1 MLGKLTKNS
10 FKANMSSVSNVYL
23 AMGIIGIIM
32 LALLFIDWTKW
43 GDTGIGL
50 GLVIKIIAS
59 SALCIAAA
67 VGIIMTLTGIIG
79 EYKRNMFGAEGH
91 LTMTLPVRSS
101 TLLLSKWI
109 AGSFWVIV
117 SYLVL
122 CFCAFGSFIYIVKHS
137 VDIVQGNDMYY
148 SVYELV
154 IEMLEQLCYSAG
166 IATPSIAVILSLAS
180 IYAFD
185 GAIRLIVF
193 VLLIFFSITMSHCR
207 PFHKAGKFG
216 NILYF
221 FGSFLAVSVFSSMIT
236 KFIKIYIIISE
247 TAYTFTLSEAEVAA
261 AWDLGFG
268 AYAITNLYCTAIAAV
283 FVFLITTVLVD
294 RHVNVS

>member
-23 AMGIIGIIM
+23 AMGIIAVIM
-32 LALLFIDWTKW
+32 LGLLFIDWTKW

-50 GLVIKIIAS
+50 GLVIKIVS
-59 SALCIAAA
+59 SVALCLTAAI
-67 VGIIMTLTGIIG
+67 GIIMTIAGVVG
-79 EYKRNMFGAEGH
+79 EYQRNMFGDEGH

-109 AGSFWVIV
+109 SGSFWVIV
-117 SYLVL
+117 SYLML
-122 CFCAFGSFIYIVKHS
+122 CVCGFGSFIYIVKHS

-154 IEMLEQLCYSAG
+154 VEMVEQLCYSAG

-185 GAIRLIVF
+185 GAVRIVVF
-193 VLLIFFSITMSHCR
+193 VLLVFFAITLSHCR
-207 PFHKAGKFG
+207 PFHKAGKAG
-216 NILYF
+216 KILFF
-221 FGSFLAVSVFSSMIT
+221 FGSFLAVNVFSSMIT

-268 AYAITNLYCTAIAAV
+268 AYAVTNLYCTAIAAV
-283 FVFLITTVLVD
+283 FIFLVTTVLID

>member
-23 AMGIIGIIM
+23 AMGIIAVIM
-32 LALLFIDWTKW
+32 LGLLFIDWTKW

-50 GLVIKIIAS
+50 GLVIKIVSS
-59 SALCIAAA
+59 SALCLTAAI
-67 VGIIMTLTGIIG
+67 GIIMTVAGVVG
-79 EYKRNMFGAEGH
+79 EYQRNMFGAEGH

-109 AGSFWVIV
+109 SGSFWVIV

-122 CFCAFGSFIYIVKHS
+122 CLCAFGSFIYIVKHS

-154 IEMLEQLCYSAG
+154 VEMVEQLCYSAG
-166 IATPSIAVILSLAS
+166 IATPSIAVLLSLAS

-185 GAIRLIVF
+185 GAIRIIVF
-193 VLLIFFSITMSHCR
+193 VLLVFFAITLSHCR
-207 PFHKAGKFG
+207 PFHKTGKAGK
-216 NILYF
+216 ILYF
-221 FGSFLAVSVFSSMIT
+221 FGAFLGVNVFSSMIT

-268 AYAITNLYCTAIAAV
+268 AYAVTNLYCTAIAAV
-283 FVFLITTVLVD
+283 FVFLVTTVLID